1 MKIEDYLYRNTSEGT
16 APVKTADEAEKHK
29 KALYTYGEY
38 AYHLETVGFEGEA
51 LFEAL
56 ERVRNS
62 DDPVKGLVTEIVQ
75 KYMGKTRVAAAPVP
89 STFDDWVLGHFAEAL
104 GLGQKEVPRDW
115 VKVVLAGV
123 HEHNPFLT
131 GFGEDL
137 MRVLGEYTITID
149 GVEYIIPDMWEF

>member
-1 MKIEDYLYRNTSEGT
+1 MRDYLYIYTPEGT
-16 APVKTADEAEKHK
+16 TPIDSASDAEKHRA
-29 KALYTYGEY
+29 ALHTYGEH
-38 AYHLETVGFEGEA
+38 AYHLETVGLEGAA

-62 DDPVKGLVTEIVQ
+62 DDPVTGLVTEIVQ
-75 KYMGKTRVAAAPVP
+75 KYMGKTRVVSAPVP
-89 STFDDWVLGHFAEAL
+89 STFDGWVLGHFAEAL
-104 GLGQKEVPRDW
+104 GLGQKEIPRDW
-115 VKVVLAGV
+115 AKVVLEGV
-123 HEHNPFLT
+123 KEYNPFLT

>member
-1 MKIEDYLYRNTSEGT
+1 MKDYLYVYTFEGT
-16 APVKTADEAEKHK
+16 TPITSASDAEKHK

-38 AYHLETVGFEGEA
+38 AYHLETVGFEGAA

-56 ERVRNS
+56 ERVRS
-62 DDPVKGLVTEIVQ
+62 ADDPVTGLVTEIVQ
-75 KYMGKTRVAAAPVP
+75 KYMGKTRIVQKPIP
-89 STFDDWVLGHFAEAL
+89 STFNDWVLDHFRHAL
-104 GLGQKEVPRDW
+104 GLGQAEIRWDW
-115 VKVVLAGV
+115 AKVVLAGV
-123 HEHNPFLT
+123 EEYNPFLT